1 MRHNHNICICMN
13 CKIRMC
19 IQFLLSLFVISS
31 SKVVYSTSPDWP
43 QACEGIKLRKDWGGR
58 TPVAVDYAILP
69 VKYVII
75 HHTVTPECKT
85 EFSCASTIRGIQ
97 EFHMDTMEFHDIGYN
112 FLVGGDGNVYEG
124 ASWHKVGAHT
134 RGYNSRSMV
143 WHS

>member
-97 EFHMDTMEFHDIGYN
+97 EFHMDTMEFHDIGY
-112 FLVGGDGNVYEG
+112 
-124 ASWHKVGAHT
+124 K
-134 RGYNSRSMV
+134 
-143 WHS
+143 